1 MSIDWWSLGVIAYE
15 MMVGCRPFCANTVE
29 EVIENIEKFE
39 IEWPAIGEQDDEISP
54 TAADFI
60 KKLLNPNY

>member
-1 MSIDWWSLGVIAYE
+1 

-29 EVIENIEKFE
+29 EVIENIEKFK